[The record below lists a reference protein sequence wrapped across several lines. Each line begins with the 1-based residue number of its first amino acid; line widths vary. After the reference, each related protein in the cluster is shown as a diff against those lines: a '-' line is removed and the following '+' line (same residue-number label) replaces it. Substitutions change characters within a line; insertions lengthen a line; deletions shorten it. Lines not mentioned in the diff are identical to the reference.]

1 MTRYESVKNL
11 NNWIK
16 TILLSLYCQNCK
28 IVKKFWPKCGKL
40 IDNINIQ
47 FNDFLI
53 TDYYSISSVH
63 FQNLCQKCTQFL
75 SSADFI
81 SIKTY
86 LQNLEKGSNWQLSV
100 QVYPEY
106 PRLSFRS
113 TLSAV
118 MAAMM
123 WEWQT
128 MAIFSSPSIGFD
140 CRFYF
145 MNCLITLPLFQR
157 AS

>member
-53 TDYYSISSVH
+53 TDYYLI
-63 FQNLCQKCTQFL
+63 
-75 SSADFI
+75 SADFI